1 MVKDGQTLLQVEF
14 MLYIKQHHTRVLI
27 SVCQGTDVRKIKI
40 DDEEFFVEHMSDEI
54 QSAISNIQY
63 VTEQILEKH
72 NQLQVIDTARI
83 AYLNQFKREKMVKYE

>member
-1 MVKDGQTLLQVEF
+1 
-14 MLYIKQHHTRVLI
+14 
-27 SVCQGTDVRKIKI
+27 VRKIKI
-40 DDEEFFVEHMSDEI
+40 DDEEFFVEHMSNEI